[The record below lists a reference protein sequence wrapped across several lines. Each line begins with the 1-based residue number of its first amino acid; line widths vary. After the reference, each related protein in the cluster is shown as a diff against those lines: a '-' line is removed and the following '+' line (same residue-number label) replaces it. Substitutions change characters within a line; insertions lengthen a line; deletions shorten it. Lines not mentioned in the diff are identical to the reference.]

1 MPACSEGYCSPEA
14 RYITWKR
21 ELLLSLNLGYICPLP
36 LSFIDLF
43 YTQARLWTI
52 FTPLPHTSQALH
64 IKRKGQE
71 ALGKRESEI
80 NEMPCGSRLPQGISF
95 LFAGR
100 QLADRLI
107 VRFALTCRVA

>member
-1 MPACSEGYCSPEA
+1 MEERATP
-14 RYITWKR
+14 ITQSG
-21 ELLLSLNLGYICPLP
+21 LYLPLP
-36 LSFIDLF
+36 LSFIGPILNTKSKLNLD
-43 YTQARLWTI
+43 YI
-52 FTPLPHTSQALH
+52 SPFTSHKPTPSHQ
-64 IKRKGQE
+64 KERQE

-95 LFAGR
+95 LFAGG